1 LQVLCKVLALHAYIP
16 FLTSFVDELFGPR
29 LGLETS
35 MHNLV
40 DKLDSMLPG
49 IRIKERLMERIKNG
63 AGHQGIIDYFAE
75 NGKRCS
81 RS

>member
-1 LQVLCKVLALHAYIP
+1 MLALRVYIP

-29 LGLETS
+29 LGPETS
-35 MHNLV
+35 MV

-63 AGHQGIIDYFAE
+63 AGHQGIVDYFAE
-75 NGKRCS
+75 NG
-81 RS
+81 

>member
-1 LQVLCKVLALHAYIP
+1 MLALRVYIP

-29 LGLETS
+29 LGPETS
-35 MHNLV
+35 MV

-75 NGKRCS
+75 NGKDQS